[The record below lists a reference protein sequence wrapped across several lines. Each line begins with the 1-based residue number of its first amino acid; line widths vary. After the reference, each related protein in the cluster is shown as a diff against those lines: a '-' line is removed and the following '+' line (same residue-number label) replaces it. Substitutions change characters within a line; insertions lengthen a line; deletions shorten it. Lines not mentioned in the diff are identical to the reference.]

1 MNLKEEFKRSLIN
14 AIKNANITFSEDKIN
29 IEVPKDRE
37 NGDLST
43 NIAMKLTNQD
53 NKNPIEIANIIANEL
68 KKDKIFDLIEVAKPG
83 FINIKF
89 NKEYIY
95 SNILKVIEQD
105 NNYGRNNLGNNKKI
119 NIEYVSA
126 NPTGI
131 LHLGTLRGGVYG
143 DNLANIMNFCGYDV
157 TREYYINDAG
167 NQISNLGES
176 IFVRYQELCGIEK
189 PMPEDGYLGKEIVDV
204 ARKIYDEYK
213 DEKLT
218 ENIEYFEK
226 IGVDTFLNKIKTDL
240 SKVGIEF
247 DIWTSERSIREKG
260 RIEESIKELKD
271 KDLLYEEDG
280 AIFLKTTKYG
290 DDKDR
295 VIIKADKSY
304 TYIMPDIAYHLDKI
318 DRGYDELI
326 DVLGTDHHGY
336 ISRLKAS
343 VEALGYDKNK
353 LVIKLLQLVRL
364 TKDNKEIVMSKR
376 TGETIKISE
385 LYDEIGK
392 DAIRYFYSSR
402 SLDSQMELNLDLITK
417 KNNEN
422 PLYYVQYAHARICSI
437 FKEAEKQNINIAN
450 KISNY
455 NDENAYNLILKVY
468 EFGDLVKTAAIKK
481 EPHLITNYVYDLAT
495 LFHYYYSKEKILTED
510 VVASSDKLCI
520 IKAVKITIKNALS
533 LIDVSAPE
541 QM

>member
-1 MNLKEEFKRSLIN
+1 MNLKEELKKRIEI
-14 AIKNANITFSEDKIN
+14 AIKNANITFDEEKIN
-29 IEVPKDRE
+29 IEVPKDKD

-43 NIAMKLTNQD
+43 NIAMKIAVRND
-53 NKNPIEIANIIANEL
+53 KRPIEMANEIADEL
-68 KKDKIFDLIEVAKPG
+68 RKEEIFDLVSVAQPG

-89 NKEYIY
+89 KKQYIY
-95 SNILKVIEQD
+95 SNAFKVIDQD
-105 NNYGRNNLGNNKKI
+105 INYGRNNLGNNKKI

-126 NPTGI
+126 NPTGL

-143 DNLANIMNFCGYDV
+143 DNLANIMKFCGYNV

-167 NQISNLGES
+167 NQISNLGKS
-176 IFVRYQELCGIEK
+176 IFVRYQELCGIKEN
-189 PMPEDGYLGKEIVDV
+189 MPEDGYYGKEIIDI
-204 ARKIYDEYK
+204 AQIIYDENK
-213 DEKLT
+213 NNKLN
-218 ENIEYFEK
+218 ESNEYFEN
-226 IGVDTFLNKIKTDL
+226 IGVTTFLNKIKIDL

-247 DIWTSERSIREKG
+247 DVWTSEKEIREKG
-260 RIEESIKELKD
+260 KIEESINELK
-271 KDLLYEEDG
+271 KRNLLYENEG
-280 AIFLKTTKYG
+280 AIFLKTTEYG

-295 VIIKADKSY
+295 VIIKTDKSY

-318 DRGYDELI
+318 NRGYDEI
-326 DVLGTDHHGY
+326 VDVLGTDHHGY

-343 VEALGYDKNK
+343 VEALGYDKDK
-353 LVIKLLQLVRL
+353 LTIKLLQLVRL
-364 TKDNKEIVMSKR
+364 IKDNQEVKMSKR

-402 SLDSQMELNLDLITK
+402 SLDCQMELNLDLITK

-437 FKEAEKQNINIAN
+437 FKEAEKQKINIAD
-450 KISNY
+450 KINNL
-455 NDENAYNLILKVY
+455 NDEDSYNLLLKVY
-468 EFGDLVKTAAIKK
+468 EFEDVVKVSAMNK
-481 EPHLITNYVYDLAT
+481 EPHLITNYVYDLAA

-510 VVASSDKLCI
+510 TIASSEKLCI
-520 IKAVKITIKNALS
+520 IRAVKITISNALN